1 MPSATFL
8 PQLTPLIA
16 PDDRVFRALADPH
29 RRRLL
34 DRLYEKSGQ
43 TLGELCGGLAMARQ
57 SASQHL
63 ELLEQANL
71 VAVQWQGRE
80 KRHFL
85 NPLPLRGIY
94 ERWIRKFE
102 REDFTVPQRRT
113 MKGAVDSG

>member
-1 MPSATFL
+1 MPSATLL

-71 VAVQWQGRE
+71 VAVQWQGRK

-85 NPLPLRGIY
+85 NPVPLRGIY

-102 REDFTVPQRRT
+102 MPRPQT
-113 MKGAVDSG
+113 LPVFKPGPKDAE